1 VWERSFLGA
10 ASVISV
16 VAAAIE
22 LAAAATAE
30 ITAHSRSRS
39 SSAPLALP
47 LYCSTALL
55 AERRLMLFSAAE
67 DLQ

>member
-39 SSAPLALP
+39 SAPLALP